1 MNTIKIAKTIYP
13 VLDVIKNRWSARAF
27 SNKTITDE
35 ELNTLF
41 EAASWA
47 ASANNEQSWQ
57 YIYAKKETGAFDNI
71 WNCLL
76 PGNQPWAKH
85 AAALIVAV
93 ARKTFEANN
102 AVNAY
107 AGHDL
112 GMANA
117 HLLLQ
122 ARTMN
127 IYCHPMAGFNKI
139 KLTENLNLSD
149 NQEAFCVIATG
160 FLADAETLEE
170 PFKTR
175 ELTERK
181 RKNIAEFTFKL

>member
-27 SNKTITDE
+27 SNKSINDE

-57 YIYAKKETGAFDNI
+57 YIYAKKETEAFDNI

-85 AAALIVAV
+85 SSALIVAV
-93 ARKTFEANN
+93 ARKTFEVNN

-107 AGHDL
+107 AEHDL

-127 IYCHPMAGFNKI
+127 IYCHPIAGFNKI

>member
-1 MNTIKIAKTIYP
+1 MNTIKIAKTTYP

-27 SNKTITDE
+27 SNKIVTDE

-47 ASANNEQSWQ
+47 ASANNEQSWH
-57 YIYAKKETGAFDNI
+57 YIYAKKETEAFDNI
-71 WNCLL
+71 CNCLL
-76 PGNQPWAKH
+76 PGNQPWAKN

-102 AVNAY
+102 TVNAY

-122 ARTMN
+122 AGAMN

-139 KLTENLNLSD
+139 KLTENLNLSE
-149 NQEAFCVIATG
+149 NQDPFCVIATG
-160 FLADAETLEE
+160 FLAGAETLEE

>member
-57 YIYAKKETGAFDNI
+57 YIYAKKGTEAFDNI

-122 ARTMN
+122 ARAMN

-139 KLTENLNLSD
+139 KLTEHLKLSE

-160 FLADAETLEE
+160 FLAEAETLEE

-181 RKNIAEFTFKL
+181 RKKIAEFTFKL

>member
-27 SNKTITDE
+27 SNKSINDE

>member
-57 YIYAKKETGAFDNI
+57 YIYAKKGTGAFDNI
-71 WNCLL
+71 WNCLS

-93 ARKTFEANN
+93 TRKTFEANN

-127 IYCHPMAGFNKI
+127 IYCHP
-139 KLTENLNLSD
+139 D
-149 NQEAFCVIATG
+149 
-160 FLADAETLEE
+160 
-170 PFKTR
+170 
-175 ELTERK
+175 RK
-181 RKNIAEFTFKL
+181 SVV